1 MDGILIL
8 HELSVWL
15 LASVHWGFLLYFF
28 SMYVFKRKSYQTMLE

>member
-15 LASVHWGFLLYFF
+15 LASVHWGLLFYFFLLLNC
-28 SMYVFKRKSYQTMLE
+28 KRKYH